1 MKYKIEGAPL
11 PVAILSVDPNE
22 TIITEGGAMS
32 WMTPNM
38 KMETSGGGIGK
49 MFGRAFS
56 GESVFLNKYTAQGS
70 AGELAVA
77 SSFPGDIV
85 AYEIGP
91 GKEVIAQ
98 KSAFLAATSGVELS
112 TFFQKK
118 FGSGLFGGEGFIMQ
132 KLSGSGTAFLEFDGS
147 IKEYTL
153 QAGQQMIIDTG
164 YLAAMEGTCQI
175 SIQTVP
181 GLKNKLL
188 GGEGLFNTVVTGP
201 GKIWLQSMPASQMA
215 GVIGKYLPTK
225 SS

>member
-1 MKYKIEGAPL
+1 
-11 PVAILSVDPNE
+11 
-22 TIITEGGAMS
+22 
-32 WMTPNM
+32 
-38 KMETSGGGIGK
+38 